1 MDEREARRLVAE
13 AGRMFRKEGLV
24 ARTWGNMSC
33 RIDESTF
40 AITPSGLG
48 YESMTEDDVVL
59 FHMADGT
66 WSGTRKPSSEKGV
79 HIAAYRQF
87 PDVGFVAHT
96 HQPFASALGL
106 AGFDALSLAEEEH
119 VALGGVACAHYG
131 LPGSKRITANV
142 SAALSTGAHAVLM
155 AQHGALI
162 AGKDLNDAF
171 SRAKLLEAVCRRA
184 CKGQP
189 GGSVLGEEGLNTLAK
204 QLAGSF
210 PCIGYTGAPAVQ
222 EAAKAEKP
230 FFAQLDD
237 MAQMIG
243 PELLCVRM
251 EPRAVL
257 AALKK
262 HSAVLVYDKNGGAGA
277 LCRADSTGDC
287 EALKLLVEKA
297 CVGFLHTRALGV
309 SAKLS
314 ALHAML
320 MHMVYKTKYAKQIGG

>member
-1 MDEREARRLVAE
+1 
-13 AGRMFRKEGLV
+13 MFQKEGLV

-33 RIDESTF
+33 RIDENTF

-96 HQPFASALGL
+96 HQTFASALGI
-106 AGFDALSLAEEEH
+106 AGFDALSLAEEEN
-119 VALGGVACAHYG
+119 VALGGVARARYG

-162 AGKDLNDAF
+162 AGKDLTDAF

-189 GGSVLGEEGLNTLAK
+189 GGGPVLGEEGLNTIAK

-210 PCIGYTGAPAVQ
+210 PCIGYTAARAVQ

-230 FFAQLDD
+230 FSAQLDD

-243 PELLCVRM
+243 PELFCVRM

-262 HSAVLVYDKNGGAGA
+262 HSAVLVYDKSAGAGA
-277 LCRADSTGDC
+277 LCRADSAVDC

-297 CVGFLHTRALGV
+297 CVGFLHTRALGAL
-309 SAKLS
+309 AKLS
-314 ALHAML
+314 PLHAML
-320 MHMVYKTKYAKQIGG
+320 MHMVYKTKYSKQIGG